1 MNDCQL
7 QSYDNY
13 IKALM
18 EISQAVTSDLFL
30 EDVFKL
36 IVMVVA
42 KVTGVDICS
51 LWLVDENSTPPK
63 IRLKATQ
70 AIEPE
75 YVIDRSL
82 NLDEG
87 VVGQVIAT
95 QQPLIIADVLACE
108 VFKEKEM
115 ARKLG
120 LVSMVGVPLQGKK
133 EKIIGVLNCFTS
145 APHDFSK
152 TDINLLTTVANQA
165 AVAIRNT
172 ELIVKTRIIEEE
184 LKSRKKIE
192 RAKEIVMDRQSLNGE
207 DAYRWI
213 RKRSMDS
220 RKTILEVAEAILLAN
235 ELG

>member
-1 MNDCQL
+1 MNESHP
-7 QSYDNY
+7 QSYDHY

-18 EISQAVTSDLFL
+18 DISQAVTSDLFL

-42 KVTGVDICS
+42 KVTEVDICS
-51 LWLVDENSTPPK
+51 LWLVDEDSNPPK

-87 VVGQVIAT
+87 VVGHVATT
-95 QQPLIIADVLACE
+95 QQPLIIADVLQCE
-108 VFKEKEM
+108 MFKEKEM

-120 LVSMVGVPLQGKK
+120 LVSMVGVPLHGKK
-133 EKIIGVLNCFTS
+133 DKIIGVLNCFTS
-145 APHDFSK
+145 TPHEFSR
-152 TDINLLTTVANQA
+152 TDVNLLTTVANQA

-172 ELIVKTRIIEEE
+172 ELIIKTKIIEEE
-184 LKSRKKIE
+184 LKARKKIE
-192 RAKEIVMDRQSLNGE
+192 RAKEIIMERQSLNGDE
-207 DAYRWI
+207 AYKWI

-220 RKTILEVAEAILLAN
+220 RKTLLEVAEAILLSN
-235 ELG
+235 ELY

>member
-51 LWLVDENSTPPK
+51 LWLVDEHATPVK

-70 AIEPE
+70 AIDPE

-95 QQPLIIADVLACE
+95 RQPLVIADVLQCD

-133 EKIIGVLNCFTS
+133 ETMIGVLNCFTS
-145 APHDFSK
+145 VPHTFSK

-165 AVAIRNT
+165 AVAIRTT

-184 LKSRKKIE
+184 LKTRKKIE
-192 RAKEIVMDRQSLNGE
+192 RAKEIVMERQRLNGDE
-207 DAYRWI
+207 AYRWI

-220 RKTILEVAEAILLAN
+220 RKTMAEVAEAILLAN
-235 ELG
+235 ELY

>member
-51 LWLVDENSTPPK
+51 LWLVDEHATPVK

-70 AIEPE
+70 AIDPE

-95 QQPLIIADVLACE
+95 RQPLVIADVLQCE

-133 EKIIGVLNCFTS
+133 ETMIGVLNCFTS
-145 APHDFSK
+145 VPHTFSK

-165 AVAIRNT
+165 AVAIRTT

-184 LKSRKKIE
+184 LKTRKKIE
-192 RAKEIVMDRQSLNGE
+192 RAKEIVMERQRLNGDE
-207 DAYRWI
+207 AYRWI

-220 RKTILEVAEAILLAN
+220 RKTMTEVAEAILLAN
-235 ELG
+235 ELY